1 MLVSIKK
8 YGVALG
14 LILCFTGIY
23 AQNPIEIKGVFPKMT
38 VIANHHDRTEAGI
51 GALMPWANKLWAV
64 GYVAHIKGSGLGLY
78 EISDDMT
85 MRKHPISYKGTYA
98 NRYIHNPSNQCFVG
112 PYAID
117 TLGGVRLIEDLK
129 TYRLTATI
137 EHLFK
142 PDSMVYFLTMEGL
155 FFETNVYTLKSKQI
169 ANLVMELEIPKDVYI
184 HFKGAFTQAGKV
196 VVANNSYYEADYL
209 GKQQGGRLAEW
220 DGKKWTIIDR
230 NPYVEVAGKQWYNPT
245 YGNVIYATGWDKAS
259 AILKF
264 HKNGIW
270 KTYRLPKASY
280 AYDHAWN
287 TEWMRIREAQ
297 TERYLMDLHGIFYEM
312 PTITYGGNVMAI
324 RPIANHLR
332 LVPDF
337 VSWRGMFVMASD
349 QNDRSNGQ
357 PQSGLWFGN
366 IDELWQMGKPKGWGG
381 PWYEASVQADEP
393 SDPYLMTGFDKK
405 VLHLSHQSNQ
415 RVDFKIEVDILG
427 NNTWQTYRTLTVPA
441 KGYIHH
447 EFPDAYSAHWLR
459 ITPSVSAEKVSATL
473 IYN

>member
-1 MLVSIKK
+1 M
-8 YGVALG
+8 
-14 LILCFTGIY
+14 
-23 AQNPIEIKGVFPKMT
+23 
-38 VIANHHDRTEAGI
+38 
-51 GALMPWANKLWAV
+51 
-64 GYVAHIKGSGLGLY
+64 
-78 EISDDMT
+78 
-85 MRKHPISYKGTYA
+85 
-98 NRYIHNPSNQCFVG
+98 
-112 PYAID
+112 
-117 TLGGVRLIEDLK
+117 
-129 TYRLTATI
+129 
-137 EHLFK
+137 
-142 PDSMVYFLTMEGL
+142 
-155 FFETNVYTLKSKQI
+155 
-169 ANLVMELEIPKDVYI
+169 
-184 HFKGAFTQAGKV
+184 
-196 VVANNSYYEADYL
+196 
-209 GKQQGGRLAEW
+209 
-220 DGKKWTIIDR
+220 
-230 NPYVEVAGKQWYNPT
+230 
-245 YGNVIYATGWDKAS
+245 
-259 AILKF
+259 KF

-287 TEWMRIREAQ
+287 TEWMRIRKAQ

-337 VSWRGMFVMASD
+337 VSRRGMFVMASD

-357 PQSGLWFGN
+357 PQSGLWSGN

-441 KGYIHH
+441 KGYIHY

-459 ITPSVSAEKVSATL
+459 ITPDFSAEKVSATL